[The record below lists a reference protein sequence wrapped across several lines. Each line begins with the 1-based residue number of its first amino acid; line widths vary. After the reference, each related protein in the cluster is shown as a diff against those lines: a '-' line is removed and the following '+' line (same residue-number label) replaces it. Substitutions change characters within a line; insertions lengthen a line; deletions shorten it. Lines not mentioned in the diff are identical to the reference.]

1 VAVAANPREP
11 KQAIVPALQAKAKA
25 INIQASDLPG
35 TGWKAQ
41 RSSPDESNPRCS
53 YYNPDQSDLTEN
65 GRADS
70 PEFTL
75 PSNSFVSSTTGIFK
89 TATEGRTA
97 YSRVVRPELP
107 RCLAEIFRKG
117 TGQPDKVKILSAG
130 ALTVPK
136 LAERSNGVRIV
147 AAFAVSSQQ
156 SIRVYLD
163 LVTLN
168 RGKVD
173 VAMFFV
179 GIGTPFKDTFV
190 HTLAAKIAART
201 AGAA

>member
-1 VAVAANPREP
+1 MRFLAAGVVGLAVAAVAVAANPREP

-25 INIQASDLPG
+25 INIQSD
-35 TGWKAQ
+35 Q
-41 RSSPDESNPRCS
+41 
-53 YYNPDQSDLTEN
+53 TEN

-89 TATEGRTA
+89 TATQGRTA
-97 YSRVVRPELP
+97 YARVVPPELP

-136 LAERSNGVRIV
+136 LAERSNGFRIV